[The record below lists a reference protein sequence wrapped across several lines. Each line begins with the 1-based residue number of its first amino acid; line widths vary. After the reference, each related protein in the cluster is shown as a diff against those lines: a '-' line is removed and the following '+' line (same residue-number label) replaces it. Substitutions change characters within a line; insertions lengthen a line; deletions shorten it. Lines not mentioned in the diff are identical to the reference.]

1 MSDENKKLLSGCISV
16 GIIFLVRL
24 IAVFIAS
31 VLISYGLSFIDVD
44 VPSNAIGLLLIGGLF
59 VKMAFKSVKL
69 NENI

>member
-1 MSDENKKLLSGCISV
+1 MSDENKKLLSGCISAGV
-16 GIIFLVRL
+16 IFLVRL

-31 VLISYGLSFIDVD
+31 LLISYGLSFIDVD